1 MPQIEITALIS
12 DGAAVLFLQPPGA
25 ADGVGLALP
34 RCTLGEAIE
43 IEEALADYLNEVLG
57 IEVTEQS
64 FVDTLYER
72 EPDGAVRLNNLQHV
86 TEWLGAPAARA
97 AGHIP
102 VWVPASA
109 LPDLELPEDLR
120 AALLATFGVATPAP
134 PERLPSMPAGRVIV
148 ITGAAGAGK
157 STVGRLIAERSERSA
172 LIALD
177 YLEWDIFVRGGVP
190 PDWDDPDPDRAR
202 RQIMLGMRNAAALA
216 RNVTAAGFDCVIEGV
231 LESTDELDALLA
243 ALGPVE
249 AYFITLVPQLDVLL
263 QRDRG
268 RPHDQQMGERS
279 AELRAILQ
287 FNGEWRGIH
296 VDSTGL
302 RAEETADLILESL
315 DDARVN

>member
-25 ADGVGLALP
+25 PDGVGLALP

-43 IEEALADYLNEVLG
+43 IEEALADYLQGTLG
-57 IEVTEQS
+57 IDVVEQS

-86 TEWLGAPAARA
+86 TEWLGTPAARA
-97 AGHIP
+97 TGHIP

-109 LPDLELPEDLR
+109 LSELELPDDVR
-120 AALLATFGVATPAP
+120 AALLASFGVATPAQ
-134 PERLPSMPAGRVIV
+134 PERTPSLPTGRVIV

-172 LIALD
+172 LVALD
-177 YLEWDIFVRGGVP
+177 YLEWDIVVRGGVP
-190 PDWDDPDPDRAR
+190 PDWDGPDPDRAR

-216 RNVTAAGFDCVIEGV
+216 RNFTVSGFDCVIEGV

-249 AYFITLVPQLDVLL
+249 TYFVTLAPQLDELL
-263 QRDRG
+263 QRDQARG
-268 RPHDQQMGERS
+268 PDQQMGERS
-279 AELRAILQ
+279 AELHAILQ
-287 FNGEWRGIH
+287 FNGEWRGVH
-296 VDSTGL
+296 VDSSGL
-302 RAEETADLILESL
+302 SAEETADLILETL